1 MSKSFAPHKTE
12 LGWTI
17 EIPAE
22 MADAIGV
29 AAGSLAVLHTKPQGV
44 EIEILPPPTLELKES
59 VHQIFKEYR
68 ETFEELK
75 QLGD

>member
-1 MSKSFAPHKTE
+1 MSQSLTPQKLE

-22 MADAIGV
+22 MAAAMGV

-44 EIEILPPPTLELKES
+44 EIEILPP
-59 VHQIFKEYR
+59 
-68 ETFEELK
+68 TFNSTK
-75 QLGD
+75 

>member
-1 MSKSFAPHKTE
+1 MFIRRRPE

-22 MADAIGV
+22 MAEAMGV
-29 AAGSLAVLHTKPQGV
+29 AAGSLTVLHTKQQGV
-44 EIEILPPPTLELKES
+44 EIEILPPPTPELKES
-59 VHQIFKEYR
+59 VHQIYEEYR

-75 QLGD
+75 RLGD

>member
-1 MSKSFAPHKTE
+1 MSKSFTPHKTE

-22 MADAIGV
+22 MAEAMGV
-29 AAGSLAVLHTKPQGV
+29 AAGSIAVLHTKPQGV
-44 EIEILPPPTLELKES
+44 EIEILPPPTAELKES
-59 VHQIFKEYR
+59 VHQIYEEYR

-75 QLGD
+75 RLGD